1 MNKKI
6 LFCGFIFGMLLLTGC
21 GAKREY
27 DTELL
32 SNYDNAIVLCGNHA
46 NNVKPDY
53 SKIEHTITN
62 VALEYGNISIICI
75 DGNPYLAKD
84 VSISEQKKGL
94 SSSKRETIA
103 KSQASQII
111 DFMNTEDCIAKEE
124 EANCLKSFE
133 IASRVV
139 NSTSYKNKN
148 NVVYVFDSGLS
159 TTGVINFC
167 DIGMDS
173 SRIDELIKILENES
187 MIYDLT
193 GVDIYWYG
201 IGDVAEPQADLSSAQ
216 KEFLKSF
223 WSEYLVK
230 TGANVYFMTDIT
242 TDVFDMKMPYV
253 SPVLSITPAVEWNAS
268 QEKQDFP
275 DVVTFD
281 EEILGF
287 KAGTAEL
294 IDKFE
299 AEEIL
304 TKTSDYL
311 RENPDKCI
319 LVVGCTANWGDLEN
333 YCKPLSQNRSDVIKQ
348 ILVEQGIAEERI
360 STYGLGYENPFYKN
374 DVDENGKLVEELA
387 KANRCIVLLDA
398 DSELA
403 QKIISD
409 WR

>member
-6 LFCGFIFGMLLLTGC
+6 LFGGFIFGILLLTGC

-32 SNYDNAIVLCGNHA
+32 LNYDNAIVLCGNHA

-53 SKIEHTITN
+53 GKIEHTLTN
-62 VALEYGNISIICI
+62 VALEYGNIGIICI

-103 KSQASQII
+103 KSQANQII
-111 DFMNTEDCIAKEE
+111 DFMNTEDCLAKEE

-133 IASRVV
+133 IVSRVA
-139 NSTSYKNKN
+139 NSTSYKNKK

-173 SRIDELIKILENES
+173 SRIDELIENLEKES

-193 GVDIYWYG
+193 DVDIYWYG
-201 IGDVAEPQADLSSAQ
+201 IGDVAEPQAELSSAQ
-216 KEFLKSF
+216 REFLKLF

-230 TGANVYFMTDIT
+230 TGANVYFMEDIS
-242 TDVFDMKMPYV
+242 TDVFDQNLPYV
-253 SPVLSITPAVEWNAS
+253 SPVLSITPAIEWNES
-268 QEKQDFP
+268 QEKQKFP

-294 IDKFE
+294 IDTAE
-299 AEEIL
+299 AEKL
-304 TKTSDYL
+304 LANTSDYL
-311 RENPDKCI
+311 RENSDKCI
-319 LVVGCTANWGDLEN
+319 VVVGCTANWGDLEN
-333 YCKPLSQNRSDVIKQ
+333 YCIPLSQNRSDVIKK
-348 ILVEQGIAEERI
+348 ILVGQGISEDRI

-374 DVDENGKLVEELA
+374 DIDENGKLVEEIA